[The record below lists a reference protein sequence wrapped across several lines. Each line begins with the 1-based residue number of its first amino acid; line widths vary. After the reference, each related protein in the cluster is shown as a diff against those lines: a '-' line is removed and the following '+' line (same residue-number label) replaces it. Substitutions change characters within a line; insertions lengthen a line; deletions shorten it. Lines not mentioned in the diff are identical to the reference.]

1 LYLDGQ
7 KKQARE
13 SLIRKNVG
21 MLKSERLPIEDVDE
35 DEDELQ
41 KARPVNYL
49 EEL

>member
-1 LYLDGQ
+1 
-7 KKQARE
+7 
-13 SLIRKNVG
+13 
-21 MLKSERLPIEDVDE
+21 MLKSERLPIEDVDEDE